1 MPPPIHAVT
10 NDAILSRPEFF
21 EVAVRVM
28 CALGERGALQL
39 RTRWLPAARL
49 HELAVALG
57 EAQRSTGCW
66 VVVHDRVD
74 IALSS
79 GARGAQ
85 LTSRSLTIEQSRV
98 VAPQLPIGASV
109 HSVDEA
115 VEAARSG
122 AAWVVAGHVY
132 ETPSHP
138 GQPGRG
144 AALVRAITAATPI
157 PCIAIGGIRAEH
169 LPELR
174 AAGAHGVAVIR
185 GIWNASDAERAAT
198 DYVSAY
204 ESEHRP

>member
-1 MPPPIHAVT
+1 MPPPLHAVT

-28 CALGERGALQL
+28 CALGEKGALQL

-49 HELAVALG
+49 YELAVALG
-57 EAQRSTGCW
+57 EAQQSSGCW
-66 VVVHDRVD
+66 IVVNDRVD
-74 IALSS
+74 IALASR
-79 GARGAQ
+79 ARGAQ
-85 LTSRSLTIEQSRV
+85 LTSRSLTVEQARS
-98 VAPQLPIGASV
+98 VAPELPLGASV
-109 HSVDEA
+109 HSAEEA

-122 AAWVVAGHVY
+122 AGWVVAGHVY

-144 AALVRAITAATPI
+144 AELVRAITAATPI
-157 PCIAIGGIRAEH
+157 PCIAIGGIRPDHVPA
-169 LPELR
+169 LR

-198 DYVSAY
+198 DYLSAY